1 MLLFF
6 TLSNLIE
13 LIFSIIFII
22 LILLSVAFTTLS
34 ERKLMGALQRRMGPN
49 VTGIFGLLQ
58 PIADGLKLLLK
69 EIIIPKNA
77 NIFLFL
83 FAPVLVLLLSL
94 YIWLFLPLS
103 KQLHNDFN
111 LGLLYI
117 LVVGVL
123 EIYGIMLA
131 GWSSNS
137 KYALL
142 GGLRST
148 AQMISYEISLSFII
162 LGIIFLA
169 GSFNLTD
176 IIIYQVKNNLWLIFP
191 LLPFSVIFLIS
202 MLAETNRAPF
212 DLPEAEAEIVAGYN
226 VEYSGFLF
234 ALFFLGEYSNMLF
247 LSCLF
252 TVFFL
257 GGGSLVSL
265 IGFTYTSIFA
275 GKSLLILFFF
285 IWIRATLPRYR
296 YDQLM
301 TLGWKVFLPLTFGY
315 LTFLISYLY
324 FFNIFPTKL
333 LF

>member
-1 MLLFF
+1 MLFF
-6 TLSNLIE
+6 SVSYLIE
-13 LIFSIIFII
+13 LIFSICFVI
-22 LILLSVAFTTLS
+22 LILISVAFTTLS
-34 ERKLMGALQRRMGPN
+34 ERKLMGALQRRLGPN
-49 VTGIFGLLQ
+49 VTGIYGLLQ

-69 EIIIPKNA
+69 ELIIPKNA
-77 NIFLFL
+77 NRLLFL
-83 FAPVLVLLLSL
+83 FSPVLVLLLSL
-94 YIWLFLPLS
+94 YIWLFIPLS
-103 KQLHNDFN
+103 KYMHSDFN

-117 LVVGVL
+117 LIVGVL

-148 AQMISYEISLSFII
+148 AQMISYEISLSFIFLGVI
-162 LGIIFLA
+162 LLV

-176 IIIYQVKNNLWLIFP
+176 IVLYQINHDLWLLSP
-191 LLPFSVIFLIS
+191 LFPFSIIFLIS

-234 ALFFLGEYSNMLF
+234 ALFFLGEYANMVF

-252 TVFFL
+252 TLLFL
-257 GGGSLVSL
+257 GGGSLVLL
-265 IGFTYTSIFA
+265 IGFQYTGIFA
-275 GKSLLILFFF
+275 LKSLCILFFF

-301 TLGWKVFLPLTFGY
+301 SLGWKVFLPLTFGY
-315 LTFLISYLY
+315 LAFLISYLY
-324 FFNIFPTKL
+324 LFNLIPEKIIS
-333 LF
+333 

>member
-1 MLLFF
+1 MLFF
-6 TLSNLIE
+6 SLSILLE
-13 LIFSIIFII
+13 LFFNIIYIL
-22 LILLSVAFTTLS
+22 LILLSVAFTTLA
-34 ERKLMGALQRRMGPN
+34 ERKLMGALQRRIGPN

-69 EIIIPKNA
+69 EMIIPKNV
-77 NIFLFL
+77 NFLLFL
-83 FAPVLVLLLSL
+83 FAPFLVLLLSL
-94 YIWLFLPLS
+94 YIWFFLPIT
-103 KQLHNDFN
+103 KQLHSDFN
-111 LGLLYI
+111 LGILYI
-117 LVVGVL
+117 LIVGVL
-123 EIYGIMLA
+123 EIYGILLA

-162 LGIIFLA
+162 LGIIFLV
-169 GSFNLTD
+169 GSFNLNE
-176 IIIYQVKNNLWLIFP
+176 IILYQINNDLWLLFP
-191 LLPFSVIFLIS
+191 LLPFSIIFLIS
-202 MLAETNRAPF
+202 ILAETNRAPF

-257 GGGSLVSL
+257 GGGSLASL
-265 IGFTYTSIFA
+265 IGFSYTIIFA
-275 GKSLLILFFF
+275 FKSLLVLFFF

-301 TLGWKVFLPLTFGY
+301 NLGWKVFLPITFGY

-324 FFNIFPTKL
+324 IFNLFPINL